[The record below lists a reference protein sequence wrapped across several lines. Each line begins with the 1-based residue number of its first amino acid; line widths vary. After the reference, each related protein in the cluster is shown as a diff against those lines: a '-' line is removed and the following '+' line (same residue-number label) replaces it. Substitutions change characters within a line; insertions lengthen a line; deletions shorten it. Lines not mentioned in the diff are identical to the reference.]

1 MEKIH
6 RRTALAALTAS
17 LAHHSLSLHAATP
30 AETLAKIDDERVQ
43 SILKGDAA
51 GMQKTLASELR
62 YAHSNGI
69 IDTRDSFI
77 ESVASKKMQYHEF
90 VYRERNFTFPSPGI
104 ALMTGRARTRVT
116 IATGEVDAE
125 LGFLAVWREEKDGWR
140 FIAWQSCRLPKP

>member
-1 MEKIH
+1 MHPIH
-6 RRTALAALTAS
+6 RRTALIALTAS
-17 LAHHSLSLHAATP
+17 LAHPGQLLLAVTP
-30 AETLAKIDDERVQ
+30 AEILAKADDNRVQ
-43 SILKGDAA
+43 SIINGDAS
-51 GMQKTLASELR
+51 GMRNSFSSELR

-77 ESVASKKMQYHEF
+77 DGVRSKKMQYHEF

-140 FIAWQSCRLPKP
+140 FLAWQSCRLPKP

>member
-17 LAHHSLSLHAATP
+17 LAQSPLSLPAATP
-30 AETLAKIDDERVQ
+30 TETLNRADDERVQ
-43 SILKGDAA
+43 AIIKGDAA
-51 GMQKTLASELR
+51 GMQKSFSPELR

-77 ESVASKKMQYHEF
+77 GGVTSKKMQYHEF
-90 VYRERNFTFPSPGI
+90 DYRERNFTFPSPGI
-104 ALMTGRARTRVT
+104 ALMTGKARTRVT

-140 FIAWQSCRLPKP
+140 FLAWQSCRLPKP